1 MMNVKSTFLPFRIDR
16 PVLFPW
22 GLLGFVLA
30 AMLAFSVHAV
40 AQTAH
45 FSYAQVTLTGSFSN
59 PNGVAVDNSGNV
71 FIADT
76 SNNAVK
82 EIPSGCTASTCV
94 ATLGSG
100 FSSPYGVAVDGSG
113 NVFVADTGHGA
124 VKEIPSSGG
133 YSTVNTVRGGFSA
146 PVGVALDASGN
157 VFVLDANYGVVY
169 ELLASSGYS
178 SIASVASG
186 FLSPHGLAVDGSGN
200 LFVADT
206 GNSAIWEFMAAG
218 GYIYNSMVSFGSAY
232 SIAVDA
238 SDNLYLGNQ
247 NGTVVNKILATGGY
261 STTIPLGSGFA
272 GPYGIAVNGG
282 GTVFVAD
289 TGNSR
294 VVKLDTAS
302 VDLGTIAIGQ
312 ASATIPL
319 TFTFDTGGTIA
330 SPVALTQGA
339 SGLDFA
345 IASGGTC
352 TAGTYSAGNTC
363 TVNVALSPQYPGLR
377 MGAVVL
383 SDASGNAIASVYTH
397 GVGSGP
403 TPSFSPGTQ
412 STLPVAGLNQP
423 FGVTVDAAGNI
434 YIADDGNSRVVKI
447 AAIGGTQS
455 TVGTGLGNPHSV
467 AVDGAGNV
475 YIADYANVYKVYAKG
490 SSQPNVAAT
499 GVTNPCGVA
508 GAGAGNL
515 YIANC
520 GGSSNFVVEVH
531 ADGSAQTTV
540 GSGLYLTD
548 GVAVD
553 GANNVYI
560 ADTGNNRVVKVS
572 ATGAQNTVFTG
583 EADDVVADSAGTIYV
598 AQANAGSV
606 VKVPADGSAQS
617 TVGTGLSHP
626 YGMGLDQTGNV
637 YIANSGTNQ
646 VVKVDQADA
655 PTLTFAST
663 NVNSTSAA
671 QDVVVGNAGSS
682 SLDISQI
689 VISTNFTLQGPDTN
703 CATNGQTLALGA
715 SCILG
720 IEFAPQ
726 STGTIS
732 GSVVLTDNA
741 LNVTGATQSISLS
754 GTGLAAGP
762 QTTPTVTTWPT
773 VSPITYGQTLASS
786 VLSGGVASVPGSF
799 AFTTPNAI
807 PAAGITAQSVT
818 FTPTDTTNHTTV
830 TGTLNIT
837 VNPATLMVTAN
848 NQSRVYDVANPA
860 LTYTIGGYV
869 NGDSSSVVSGSASCT
884 TTATISS
891 ASGSYPITCTQGTL
905 AAGNY
910 TFAFTPGTL
919 TVTFVDLVEQSVS
932 FSGVPSSGGS
942 LQISDTVLNQGTG
955 AAGGSTTGLYLS
967 TNGTTK
973 GSFLGYH
980 YVGTLGPGVSSPA
993 TTTVMLP
1000 NNVSGTYYVI
1010 ACANYNNGIVESNT
1024 ANDCSA
1030 SGSFT
1035 VAGADLAES
1044 AVSVLTASPQSGG
1057 SLQVSDTATNQ
1068 GGGSASGSLT
1078 GFYLS
1083 TNGTTKGSYVG
1094 YRYVGVL
1101 APAAV
1106 SGPVTTTLTLPNNL
1120 SGTYYVIACANYNN
1134 AVVESNMANNCSASG
1149 SFTVAAADLVES
1161 AVNVLT
1167 ASPQSGGSLQVS
1179 DTAINQGGGSASG
1192 SLTGFYL
1199 SSNGTTKGSYLG
1211 YRYVGVLAPAAVS
1224 GPVTTTLAL
1233 PNNLSGTY
1241 YVIACANYNNA
1252 VVESNMANDCSASG
1266 SFTVP

>member
-1 MMNVKSTFLPFRIDR
+1 MKLIGGFPFVICEDNSREVQFLIRNRKFLGDDRFSSWKLFCRRRSEQYRGSKIMNDKSAFCSFRIDH

-30 AMLAFSVHAV
+30 LLLAFPVHAG

-45 FSYAQVTLTGSFSN
+45 FSYAQVTLAGSFSN

-82 EIPSGCTASTCV
+82 EIPSGCTASTCI

-157 VFVLDANYGVVY
+157 VFVLDSNYGVVY
-169 ELLASSGYS
+169 ELLASSAYS
-178 SIASVASG
+178 SIALVASG
-186 FLSPHGLAVDGSGN
+186 FFFPHGLAVDGSGN

-218 GYIYNSMVSFGSAY
+218 GYIYNAIVSFGSVPDG
-232 SIAVDA
+232 IAVDA
-238 SDNLYLGNQ
+238 SDNLYVGNQ
-247 NGTVVNKILATGGY
+247 NGTVVNKILAAGGY
-261 STTIPLGSGFA
+261 SATIPLGSGFA
-272 GPYGIAVNGG
+272 GPYGIAVNGS

-319 TFTFDTGGTIA
+319 TFTFDSGGTIA
-330 SPVALTQGA
+330 SPLALTQGT

-352 TAGTYSAGNTC
+352 TAGTYSAGNAC

-377 MGAVVL
+377 MGAVAL
-383 SDASGNAIASVYTH
+383 TDASDNAIASVYAH

-455 TVGTGLGNPHSV
+455 TAGTGLSNPHSV

-475 YIADYANVYKVYAKG
+475 YIADYANVYKVSANG
-490 SSQPNVAAT
+490 SSQTTVAAT
-499 GVTNPCGVA
+499 GLTNPCGVA
-508 GAGAGNL
+508 VDGAGNL

-531 ADGSAQTTV
+531 EDGSAQTTAV
-540 GSGLYLTD
+540 SGLYLTD

-583 EADDVVADSAGTIYV
+583 EADDVVVDSAGTIYV
-598 AQANAGSV
+598 AQASASSV

-617 TVGTGLSHP
+617 TVGTGLSRP
-626 YGMGLDQTGNV
+626 YGVGLDQTGNV
-637 YIANSGTNQ
+637 YIADSGTNQ

-671 QDVVVGNAGSS
+671 QDVVVGNAGNS

-703 CATNGQTLALGA
+703 CATNGQTSRPRRQLHPGSRVRTAIHRDHFRECGTDRQRA
-715 SCILG
+715 QRYWGDAID
-720 IEFAPQ
+720 Q
-726 STGTIS
+726 SLRNRTCSGPANHAYGDHVADGKPDHLWTDAGVIGSERRSGFGSGQLCLHHAERNS
-732 GSVVLTDNA
+732 GSRDGGAERDLHANRHDELHHRDRNA
-741 LNVTGATQSISLS
+741 EHNREPGYADGDGQQPEPCLRCSESGAQLHPRRI
-754 GTGLAAGP
+754 
-762 QTTPTVTTWPT
+762 
-773 VSPITYGQTLASS
+773 
-786 VLSGGVASVPGSF
+786 
-799 AFTTPNAI
+799 
-807 PAAGITAQSVT
+807 
-818 FTPTDTTNHTTV
+818 
-830 TGTLNIT
+830 
-837 VNPATLMVTAN
+837 
-848 NQSRVYDVANPA
+848 R
-860 LTYTIGGYV
+860 
-869 NGDSSSVVSGSASCT
+869 
-884 TTATISS
+884 
-891 ASGSYPITCTQGTL
+891 
-905 AAGNY
+905 
-910 TFAFTPGTL
+910 
-919 TVTFVDLVEQSVS
+919 
-932 FSGVPSSGGS
+932 
-942 LQISDTVLNQGTG
+942 
-955 AAGGSTTGLYLS
+955 
-967 TNGTTK
+967 
-973 GSFLGYH
+973 
-980 YVGTLGPGVSSPA
+980 
-993 TTTVMLP
+993 
-1000 NNVSGTYYVI
+1000 
-1010 ACANYNNGIVESNT
+1010 
-1024 ANDCSA
+1024 
-1030 SGSFT
+1030 
-1035 VAGADLAES
+1035 
-1044 AVSVLTASPQSGG
+1044 
-1057 SLQVSDTATNQ
+1057 
-1068 GGGSASGSLT
+1068 
-1078 GFYLS
+1078 
-1083 TNGTTKGSYVG
+1083 
-1094 YRYVGVL
+1094 
-1101 APAAV
+1101 
-1106 SGPVTTTLTLPNNL
+1106 
-1120 SGTYYVIACANYNN
+1120 
-1134 AVVESNMANNCSASG
+1134 
-1149 SFTVAAADLVES
+1149 
-1161 AVNVLT
+1161 
-1167 ASPQSGGSLQVS
+1167 
-1179 DTAINQGGGSASG
+1179 
-1192 SLTGFYL
+1192 
-1199 SSNGTTKGSYLG
+1199 
-1211 YRYVGVLAPAAVS
+1211 
-1224 GPVTTTLAL
+1224 
-1233 PNNLSGTY
+1233 
-1241 YVIACANYNNA
+1241 
-1252 VVESNMANDCSASG
+1252 
-1266 SFTVP
+1266 